1 MMLEILS
8 LTVICLLAI
17 TFLVGCFCG
26 FHRALHEKPS
36 FQVNIRRER
45 GLILDRVEPER
56 GAQPLWGNAGLENV
70 VESGAKYL
78 RNICS

>member
-1 MMLEILS
+1 MLEILP
-8 LTVICLLAI
+8 LTVLYPLAI
-17 TFLVGCFCG
+17 AFLVACFFG

-56 GAQPLWGNAGLENV
+56 VL
-70 VESGAKYL
+70 
-78 RNICS
+78 